1 MTPISSFHKVDSVA
15 SRNQPLGFT
24 VSIMSDLTQRVALNE
39 VLMINVF
46 TVDYFL
52 LQVVTF
58 TAFSVLKESFFF
70 FFFFIRA
77 TRWIR
82 LFCLVICVRTDV

>member
-1 MTPISSFHKVDSVA
+1 
-15 SRNQPLGFT
+15 
-24 VSIMSDLTQRVALNE
+24 MSDLNQRVAPNE

-70 FFFFIRA
+70 FFFFHPCDLVDPFI
-77 TRWIR
+77 
-82 LFCLVICVRTDV
+82 LFGNLCAY

>member
-1 MTPISSFHKVDSVA
+1 
-15 SRNQPLGFT
+15 
-24 VSIMSDLTQRVALNE
+24 MSDLNQRVAPNE

-77 TRWIR
+77 TWWIR

>member
-24 VSIMSDLTQRVALNE
+24 VSIVSDLNQRVALNE

-70 FFFFIRA
+70 FFFIRA
-77 TRWIR
+77 TQWIR

>member
-1 MTPISSFHKVDSVA
+1 
-15 SRNQPLGFT
+15 
-24 VSIMSDLTQRVALNE
+24 MSDLTQWVALNE

-70 FFFFIRA
+70 FFSFHPCDSVDPFI
-77 TRWIR
+77 
-82 LFCLVICVRTDV
+82 LFGNLSAY

>member
-1 MTPISSFHKVDSVA
+1 
-15 SRNQPLGFT
+15 
-24 VSIMSDLTQRVALNE
+24 MSDLNQRVALNE

-58 TAFSVLKESFFF
+58 TAFSVLKESLFLSFFF
-70 FFFFIRA
+70 HPCDSVDPFI
-77 TRWIR
+77 
-82 LFCLVICVRTDV
+82 LFGNLCAY

>member
-1 MTPISSFHKVDSVA
+1 
-15 SRNQPLGFT
+15 
-24 VSIMSDLTQRVALNE
+24 MSDLNQRVALNE

-58 TAFSVLKESFFF
+58 TTFSVLKESFFF
-70 FFFFIRA
+70 FFFHLCDSVDPFI
-77 TRWIR
+77 
-82 LFCLVICVRTDV
+82 LFGNLCAY

>member
-1 MTPISSFHKVDSVA
+1 
-15 SRNQPLGFT
+15 
-24 VSIMSDLTQRVALNE
+24 MSDLNQRVALNE

-46 TVDYFL
+46 TVFYFL

-70 FFFFIRA
+70 FFFFILA
-77 TRWIR
+77 TQWIR

>member
-1 MTPISSFHKVDSVA
+1 
-15 SRNQPLGFT
+15 
-24 VSIMSDLTQRVALNE
+24 MSDLNQRVALNE

-58 TAFSVLKESFFF
+58 TTLSVLKEYFFF
-70 FFFFIRA
+70 FFHPCDSVDPFI
-77 TRWIR
+77 
-82 LFCLVICVRTDV
+82 LFGNLCAY

>member
-1 MTPISSFHKVDSVA
+1 
-15 SRNQPLGFT
+15 
-24 VSIMSDLTQRVALNE
+24 MSDLNQRVALNE

-58 TAFSVLKESFFF
+58 TTFSVLKESFFF
-70 FFFFIRA
+70 FFHPCDSVDPFI
-77 TRWIR
+77 
-82 LFCLVICVRTDV
+82 LFGNLCAY

>member
-1 MTPISSFHKVDSVA
+1 
-15 SRNQPLGFT
+15 
-24 VSIMSDLTQRVALNE
+24 MSDLNQRVALNE

-58 TAFSVLKESFFF
+58 TAFSVLKESFFLFF

-77 TRWIR
+77 TQWIR

>member
-1 MTPISSFHKVDSVA
+1 
-15 SRNQPLGFT
+15 
-24 VSIMSDLTQRVALNE
+24 MSDLNQRVALNE

-46 TVDYFL
+46 TVFYFL

-70 FFFFIRA
+70 FFSSV
-77 TRWIR
+77 R
-82 LFCLVICVRTDV
+82 LSGSVYFVGNLCAY

>member
-1 MTPISSFHKVDSVA
+1 
-15 SRNQPLGFT
+15 
-24 VSIMSDLTQRVALNE
+24 MSDLNQRVALNE

-58 TAFSVLKESFFF
+58 TAFSVLKESFFLF
-70 FFFFIRA
+70 HPCDSVDPFI
-77 TRWIR
+77 
-82 LFCLVICVRTDV
+82 LFGNLCAY

>member
-24 VSIMSDLTQRVALNE
+24 VSIVSDLNQRVAPNE

>member
-77 TRWIR
+77 TQWIR

>member
-1 MTPISSFHKVDSVA
+1 
-15 SRNQPLGFT
+15 
-24 VSIMSDLTQRVALNE
+24 MSDLTQWVALNE

-70 FFFFIRA
+70 FFFHPCDSVDPFI
-77 TRWIR
+77 
-82 LFCLVICVRTDV
+82 LFGNLCAY

>member
-1 MTPISSFHKVDSVA
+1 
-15 SRNQPLGFT
+15 
-24 VSIMSDLTQRVALNE
+24 MSDLNQRVAPNE

-70 FFFFIRA
+70 FFFFHPCDSVDPFI
-77 TRWIR
+77 
-82 LFCLVICVRTDV
+82 LFGNLCAY